1 MTKLMSFLRPYRA
14 AAILAPLFMIVE
26 VCMDLLQPTF
36 MAGIVNEGVTA
47 GSLDAVW
54 RYGGWMIA
62 AAAVGLIGGVGC
74 TYFSTVASQG
84 FGTDLRNRM
93 FRRVQTFT
101 FRNLDQLTT
110 GSLVTRLTADIVQL
124 QNLVMTSL
132 RILVR
137 DFFLFAGSLTMAFL
151 INPRLALLCLAIM
164 PLLIAIL
171 YATLRRSAPLF
182 RQVQEKLDRVNTVV
196 QENLS
201 GIRVVKAFVR
211 AAFERARFG
220 RANRDNR
227 DMAIRAARAVA
238 ANVPL
243 LTLILNAGIVAILWF
258 GGHLAGTGGL
268 EVGSLAA
275 FITYV
280 SQMAF
285 AMAAL
290 GNLIVT
296 ISRARASAVRVR
308 EVLDTVPDMQEP
320 PAGATTGAAEGEIR
334 AERIAFEDVSFGYG
348 GDGDGDAL
356 VLRGVNLTI
365 EPGQTVGILGA
376 TGSGKSTLVSLIP
389 RLYDPGRGRITIGG
403 VDAKDI
409 PSAQLR
415 RQVGMVLQQAVLYSG
430 TIRDNIRYGKPDATQ
445 EEVEAAARAA
455 EAHGFISGF
464 PEGYDTIVGQKGVN
478 LSGGQK
484 QRISIARAILLNPG
498 ILVLDDS
505 TSAVD
510 LGTESRIQTALRER
524 MQSSTRLVIAQR
536 ISSVIDADKIVVLD
550 DGQIAAEGTHDELLA
565 RSPVYREI
573 YQSQREKEALYHV

>member
-1 MTKLMSFLRPYRA
+1 MTKLTTFLRPYRA
-14 AAILAPLFMIVE
+14 AAILGPLFMILE
-26 VCMDLLQPTF
+26 VCMDLLQPRF
-36 MAGIVNEGVTA
+36 MAGIVNDGVTA
-47 GSLDAVW
+47 GHLSAVW
-54 RYGGWMIA
+54 QYGGWMIGA
-62 AAAVGLIGGVGC
+62 ACVGLIGGVGC
-74 TYFSTVASQG
+74 TYFSTLASQG
-84 FGTDLRNRM
+84 FGTDLRNRL

-101 FRNLDQLTT
+101 FRNLDALTT

-124 QNLVMTSL
+124 QNLVMMSL
-132 RILVR
+132 RMLVR

-151 INPRLALLCLAIM
+151 INPRLALLCLAIL
-164 PLLIAIL
+164 PVLFAIL
-171 YATLRRSAPLF
+171 YVTLRRSAPLF

-211 AAFERARFG
+211 AGFERARFG

-238 ANVPL
+238 VNVPL
-243 LTLILNAGIVAILWF
+243 LTLILNAGVVAVLWF
-258 GGHLAGTGGL
+258 GGNLTKTGGL

-290 GNLIVT
+290 GNLVVT
-296 ISRARASAVRVR
+296 ISRAKASAARIR
-308 EVLDTVPDMQEP
+308 EVLDTVPDMAEP
-320 PAGATTGAAEGEIR
+320 PARETDSVEDETIR
-334 AERIAFEDVSFGYG
+334 AERIVFDGVSFAYG
-348 GDGDGDAL
+348 AEGDDL
-356 VLRGVNLTI
+356 VLRGVNLAV

-389 RLYDPGRGRITIGG
+389 RMYDAAAGRIAIGG
-403 VDAKDI
+403 VDVKDI
-409 PSAQLR
+409 PSARLR

-455 EAHGFISGF
+455 EAHGFIAGF
-464 PEGYDTIVGQKGVN
+464 PDGYDTKVGQKGVN

-498 ILVLDDS
+498 ILILDDS

-510 LGTESRIQTALRER
+510 LGTESRIQSALRER
-524 MQSSTRLVIAQR
+524 MKSSTRLIIAQR

-550 DGQIAAEGTHDELLA
+550 EGRIAAEGTHDELLA

-573 YQSQREKEALYHV
+573 YQSQRGKEALYHV